1 MQPHSP
7 PPPFRRPTAM
17 HAAGPAP
24 GGPRPGDRN
33 EFADAVARMFEHRQQ
48 AAPDFAPPLRDDAPV
63 RDDVRVRDDISVRDD
78 VRVRDDGRDGADDWD
93 VPRPSILGALL
104 GASALRRALSIVP
117 LAILGYVIAWFVY
130 FEPSQDVTA
139 KSAVEAKPEVIQA
152 AAPVVPP
159 PPPVAEAKPAPT
171 PAPAAT
177 GTPASAP
184 PPAVAVAT
192 PSRPLSK
199 DEIKEL
205 QGKLG
210 AVGFTAGPID
220 GVVGPQTQA
229 ALRRYAESRSL
240 AKPPEPTQETLLR
253 LRSETQATQ

>member
-1 MQPHSP
+1 MQSHSP
-7 PPPFRRPTAM
+7 PPPFSRPTAM

-24 GGPRPGDRN
+24 DGPRPGDRN

-48 AAPDFAPPLRDDAPV
+48 AAPDFAPPLRDDVRV
-63 RDDVRVRDDISVRDD
+63 RDDVRARDE
-78 VRVRDDGRDGADDWD
+78 ADDWD
-93 VPRPSILGALL
+93 APRPSILGALV

-117 LAILGYVIAWFVY
+117 LAVIGYAIAWFLY
-130 FEPSQDVTA
+130 FEPSQNVTA
-139 KSAVEAKPEVIQA
+139 KSAVEAKPEVIQS
-152 AAPVVPP
+152 AAPVEPP
-159 PPPVAEAKPAPT
+159 RPEMAEAKPAPT
-171 PAPAAT
+171 PSPAAT
-177 GTPASAP
+177 VTPASAP
-184 PPAVAVAT
+184 PPAVAVAA

-210 AVGFTAGPID
+210 AAGFTAGPID

-229 ALRRYAESRSL
+229 ALRRYAQSRSL

>member
-1 MQPHSP
+1 
-7 PPPFRRPTAM
+7 M
-17 HAAGPAP
+17 HAAGSAP

-48 AAPDFAPPLRDDAPV
+48 AAPEFAAPLRDDVGVRDDFRVRGDVRA
-63 RDDVRVRDDISVRDD
+63 RDDVRVRDE
-78 VRVRDDGRDGADDWD
+78 ADDWEA
-93 VPRPSILGALL
+93 PRSAILRSLV

-117 LAILGYVIAWFVY
+117 LAILGYVIAWFLY

-139 KSAVEAKPEVIQA
+139 TPVAGVKPEVTQA
-152 AAPVVPP
+152 AAPVEPP
-159 PPPVAEAKPAPT
+159 PPPRPAVAEAKPAPT

-177 GTPASAP
+177 VTPAATS
-184 PPAVAVAT
+184 PPAAGA

-210 AVGFTAGPID
+210 AAGFTAGPID

-229 ALRRYAESRSL
+229 ALRRYAQSRSL

>member
-1 MQPHSP
+1 MQSHSP

-17 HAAGPAP
+17 HTAGPAP

-48 AAPDFAPPLRDDAPV
+48 SAPDFAPPLRDDVRV
-63 RDDVRVRDDISVRDD
+63 RDDVRLRDDM
-78 VRVRDDGRDGADDWD
+78 RVRDEADGWD
-93 VPRPSILGALL
+93 APRPSILGALDS
-104 GASALRRALSIVP
+104 ASALRRALSIVP
-117 LAILGYVIAWFVY
+117 LAIIGYVIAWFLY
-130 FEPSQDVTA
+130 FEPSQNVTA

-152 AAPVVPP
+152 AAPIVPP

-177 GTPASAP
+177 ATPASAP

-210 AVGFTAGPID
+210 AAGFTAGPID
-220 GVVGPQTQA
+220 GIVGPQTQA
-229 ALRRYAESRSL
+229 ALRRYAQSRSI

>member
-1 MQPHSP
+1 MQSHSP

-17 HAAGPAP
+17 HATGPAP
-24 GGPRPGDRN
+24 DGPRPGDRN

-48 AAPDFAPPLRDDAPV
+48 AAPDFAPPLRDDV
-63 RDDVRVRDDISVRDD
+63 RVGDDDRVRDE
-78 VRVRDDGRDGADDWD
+78 ADDWD
-93 VPRPSILGALL
+93 APRPSILGALA
-104 GASALRRALSIVP
+104 GTSALRRALSIVP
-117 LAILGYVIAWFVY
+117 LAVIGYAIAWFLY
-130 FEPSQDVTA
+130 FEPSQNVTA
-139 KSAVEAKPEVIQA
+139 KSAVEAKPEVIQS

-171 PAPAAT
+171 PSPAAT
-177 GTPASAP
+177 VTPASAP
-184 PPAVAVAT
+184 PPAVAVAA

-210 AVGFTAGPID
+210 AAGFTAGPID